1 MPQEPAQ
8 QDPVPQD
15 PGQQDPVGQEPSP
28 QDVEYA
34 NSAIAMISGMDGSSS
49 ELPTAAVDLI
59 GLIQNPQL
67 RTKVDAYGLASG
79 KWAAMSNMFNAQTK
93 KGNTGLHDFMARDD
107 TAFSGGTK
115 SGFDF
120 LAEFGEFVL
129 HPIQEQIGMR
139 KSDLKGGGAQIMGS
153 AAAAMGDLGLDTD
166 PAMTEELYGY
176 DGPAQ
181 DFWLEKF
188 AEQLLA
194 KTKEE
199 AEWSNDPRLALFSE
213 IPHDEQ
219 MALSLEQVYAQ
230 FDEEAKKMGLWDHTV
245 YGAKTMGPHFAAFLA
260 FKAPLLGRIGRTVS
274 GSTASTRLAQIA
286 PQLSKKWGLQ
296 FAAAHGGKL
305 SGAVGTGAVYGSIE
319 AAMPMSALE
328 KDFIHNSDNPAAA
341 EEMIRANKLGTLT
354 AMWPMYELLGKGG
367 DKVARLLSG
376 GDKLTGM
383 VAPTWR
389 RVASGV
395 VGHGGVT
402 GGGMSMFPM
411 LEAITDQEGRESMW
425 HFVEAAYAGELDWD
439 ELQEWG
445 GQTLGG
451 SMAPFGI
458 LGGIMHMR
466 AMPGISKNSQ
476 KMIDGIA
483 RRIIEEAPPELRE
496 ALITHQIGSLDMGT
510 KMATKLVADAIARDI
525 QGIMEATP
533 QRGGA
538 TKDPKTGKETPGRKE
553 GNVAGNVE
561 GEITDVLMDLFSAFP
576 EAQRGAMGQHVREAA
591 AKVRAKEP
599 ESAAE
604 NWLDYQADSGRPL
617 IDRITEGVKAG
628 KFNLKNWQKGDVG
641 NMLESGYKRL
651 FLRRVWTQKLAF
663 EAAVTKR
670 TAGLQPPGQKR
681 VGGGKETLSLAEEG
695 GRGLYGV
702 KPQPM
707 EAAPSNP
714 NGPKYPPKM
723 LPGPRMLRMTKET
736 EAWAEAAAE
745 LPGAMAKVESYV
757 HDQAARSTGLGAVSR
772 ILGDHS
778 PTVVEQ
784 WDNIIE
790 APEWDNA
797 AGNIVSFFAQTLAK
811 SGKGRE
817 SRKPL
822 AKAIMGMVKE
832 SGIDHGQPLGA
843 GESVNEAQVLRR
855 VVGTLANAPGGA
867 EVMEFLLTKNS
878 DYITHLFGKEKESLP
893 ALKAKWAKG
902 NRIPEVYVP
911 GKARNSKPKAPRS
924 TAQRRAADRK
934 HQKAQNAIANGIV
947 QSLEQFIE
955 GTVENKQEPADKHD
969 TDAALAKDGGADAQA
984 AEPAKPASTEA
995 EKEPEL
1001 LDQENLTKNPPQVE
1015 DSPGADIVTA
1025 IEPTIEGNDPRIEDI
1040 GGARIVRT
1048 DLLEGMDPVYT
1059 GFIAIQAVLRH
1070 PDLQPREWSTHA
1082 RGVDQRRV
1090 DTYVRNFKQ
1099 ESVNPGKFAWL
1110 EKDGV
1115 EGWWLLD
1122 GHHTLATLEDV
1133 GQDAMMG
1140 VFLRDLTWD
1149 QAVDIANTQ
1158 NNKREN
1164 LSTIETAKAVA
1175 YMAAQEGSDM
1185 DAIGSE
1191 WNKNGRWAK
1200 GMVDIA
1206 NLPDSV
1212 HTLAKTGNLGED
1224 EKTIVNTL
1232 SKLGEAHRMY
1242 PDAMNDMAI
1251 DRVARKIMQH
1261 KWYKEQGKISD
1272 FLDIYQK
1279 ITTTEQA
1286 RSDGE
1291 EEGAGGFLFPD
1302 FQPTKEAMDIIAEIT
1317 EARAQGRSAVR
1328 EVNAAKRTV
1337 EKWRK
1342 TATDAENASYQTV
1355 LGRAERMFTDA
1366 KQRLRY
1372 LDLVKDRVLQGS
1384 MNVDEAMEAA
1394 AVTDAQV
1401 IQDFLE
1407 GITKPT
1413 NEIPAEE
1420 TSNDLFDPPVEVT
1433 VDPTI
1438 GADNSGPIEEW
1449 SPSNAVS
1456 GDAGSEGGRAEGA
1469 DGKVR
1474 VGADERGNGLWWG
1487 EEGPEIPRG
1496 DLKKVKARQAEL
1508 QAQYQEHGRESSRLW
1523 GIESEA
1529 ETEAAV
1535 DAAGEIRENHLQ
1547 KGYPIT
1553 DEINDIQWA
1562 LDLHESPADLIHN
1575 WPGPSIH
1582 TSTKYLSGEEVAK
1595 RADELSTFEGMSR
1608 DQFRRIAS
1616 HDYVVNQMVPIDAL
1630 LKSSANDQ
1638 LREYVEDGELRD
1650 TDPHG
1655 TGFPTEYEKP
1665 TPSITVGPD
1674 GEVLD
1679 GWNRVL
1685 QATLDGYR
1693 HISAYMA
1700 VDPGKVSRIE
1710 RNGLTWKGKEP
1721 SIVGADDLKVAKKES
1736 KRLGHQIAQEEKT
1749 MAAARKAGNEIDNSL
1764 QGLNE
1769 QNVQEKGILDEAIAN
1784 YKAPK
1789 KGEGPI
1795 IPIPPKQKPAWAQG
1809 KKRVV
1814 EIKPAGEGVVTVDS
1828 RASGKIIF
1836 GHASRAEMKS
1846 TNPEFQDWK
1855 KDNLLVTFSSRAQAI
1870 REANRLADDYKDSTF
1885 VVYPI
1890 NPEKPTGRSH
1900 IGWFQKLKKAITDL
1914 ADKIAAN
1921 PEFQEALKRATGDG
1935 KNTTFKSGAD
1945 MEQLGG
1951 MMDMGMVVMKM
1962 GARSIKEWGG
1972 FMKQHT
1978 PSGMHEYLQTVW
1990 NAIAAVP
1997 EYSHLPRWND
2007 SDSKALGIKVQA
2019 DVKPTSQAA
2028 KDYPGA
2034 FRTPKESPGNIDRKD
2049 DRLTIDDQLAS
2060 VRVEDMERMM
2070 GKRAEDA
2077 SFLIDAF
2084 YQDLPKPTQKLE
2096 HPIRTKLLDHQKLLA
2111 DVFVTALTDGGKN
2124 AVLDSSGTGT
2134 GKTWTTMAT
2143 ALEMQRRNGG
2153 KIVIVTSNNAAIESW
2168 RRNDF
2173 KDMEIDPARIGF
2185 VQDMEDPD
2193 KDIILMSYYNFQTR
2207 KSRNT
2212 GKLVGKLDEFDVA
2225 MENGTIGQIVWDE
2238 AHRAG
2243 TWFKGTR
2250 EAQRVVERM
2259 DKAYAKDVKQIFSTA
2274 TPYDDPAAM
2283 RWMEPLGIWGTG
2295 EHAFRGFLDGLG
2307 YTTVSKGK
2315 NAGFSVT
2322 RPEEKR
2328 MPYVHLKLIRLR
2340 QMLAEQGQQVG
2351 WDMSAEG
2358 VDNVFMKLDVTP
2370 EQENTYWAVAESYK
2384 FLSNVLADAGMKA
2397 LSTMSTAWRVNHANR
2412 IVEDIA
2418 TTNAIE
2424 VAVAANQVGGRFLFL
2439 STYKS
2444 AKEEGSIMR
2453 ILEKK
2458 RGKQNLSALD
2468 RISRTQGPEVAA
2480 AMYARAVQHDADMG
2494 SQPPILDSL
2503 DKALRGHGLN
2513 GMKVSGEITPAERVA
2528 VLERWKDGKESMDYL
2543 IGTRA
2548 TLGES
2553 ISAQDTYGRQIYQY
2567 VANLPWTGREVVQ
2580 ELGRAH
2586 RIGELTK
2593 PVIAWAVAE
2602 QFPAVIAKTEKVAA
2616 RLHSVRAG
2624 VQGMT
2629 SDPTNLENAKDMA
2642 AFFLSAKDSERV
2654 AMADVIAKEDAI
2666 LDARTLGK
2674 APMAFVKGTDV
2685 PPMDLLTPS
2694 QFFDEAGEVRTP
2706 PAEKADESGTM
2717 RSESEDYGSYDEW
2730 KLAAARHV
2738 EAVFADLDAEQVT
2751 DPGAYNPVGL
2761 MEMVERSSAAR
2772 DLAKLLDSRDVRGNE
2787 AEAREFIDTLLLGR
2801 VPGESGSLGMG
2812 GDPTEG
2818 LKTLPKPGG
2827 AESGGLDLRILSAP
2841 YKLTAFLLH
2850 SSLRV
2855 FKADPMHYERPE
2867 YPPNLS
2873 LAGNRFNRALRKWL
2887 DDPINMYGY
2896 RIVEPMLEANRDYLS
2911 FMSSAAP
2918 AYEGVR
2924 KAAIREYG
2932 WGFLQNEGKYVGW
2945 AMGMERYDSAV
2956 GPEGGRIGR
2965 LEEYQNG
2972 AREWTPELKQRAA
2985 EDGFDTAEAWLEAQP
3000 SYRDYVEGPEST
3012 QALRDYHDFGKDMLE
3027 VLWKKHLSNNK
3038 EFQRLMREKEHAA
3051 QRIDHAPEEMREQ
3064 AISEFEEAAALVE
3077 AYFEEKGVQDYFPHF
3092 WPEKNGVRQGPA
3104 FFKQINM
3111 KAFSQFVAT
3120 GRVSWET
3127 GWLDDP
3133 EVVLWN
3139 YISQMAK
3146 KVHMDR
3152 GANAIETTLE
3162 GEWKR
3167 INTKTL
3173 LPIEKAG
3180 PEYTQSKGGQLV
3192 ESLTQAKQKKV
3203 HEQGDIMKLPSK
3215 RVRYKGKAYD
3225 ALPGQTRNDMRG
3237 LVLREVQSVDNID
3250 RPAELFFTP
3259 KEAAGIYLE
3268 AKVGGIRQFGD
3279 DTEVI
3284 QGMERW
3290 LKHLMGGREY
3300 QALDR
3305 VIDAHT
3311 NFFYRTTL
3319 GFLNVKVAQ
3328 TNLMGG
3334 MTLIMGRLGPVA
3346 AMRGSAALVGTGQ
3359 MSVDLRS
3366 ALHKSGI
3373 FSKAQLA
3380 YQMELSA
3387 NYRQTR
3393 GTKAGQAVETVKLAA
3408 ARLAKNAD
3416 LLHMAPF
3423 MISETYLRMTAF
3435 AAGYASSRAL
3445 GHDDATA
3452 QLHALRAVGSTQM
3465 WYDSPNTAMLSWNSG
3480 GRAMMQFVS
3489 YGIKAMNMYKL
3500 DVSQGWRGIKDSAGG
3515 YTARPGDA
3523 KSAAN
3528 ALRISA
3534 FGFMFTTGLA
3544 MGTQAIMNAL
3554 GDDDEDN
3561 EGLDASYV
3569 NGMKIRDTY
3578 AADVWW
3584 RPMAGKIKE
3593 ETGVDLTDAYIPGL
3607 MLPNGASMPL
3617 RAVGNSIDFAYD
3629 LMKGD
3634 PKASERYGYRQQS
3647 LYIPGQLRR
3656 ALMIQDVGG
3665 ENSDIDKRV
3674 EEIQEQLRGFSFM
3687 GMEPFSSV
3695 PELKDMRKLQ
3705 GFYDTQRPFLM
3716 EDGAGN
3722 EMYSMSGPM
3731 TIAQFLFTGQDPRI
3745 ERSIEYGEDMRYNRE
3760 VRAARKEYVRDAF
3773 KALKIEEAEGALPSD
3788 AYNERLADIAQY
3800 AKQEGILFDLR
3811 SQRTWAIEAAEIHQ
3825 PTARRIKSSS
3835 ADQFQY
3841 WEHLVGAV
3849 EANAI
3854 TFSAFFEAQDDAKR
3868 NRGNL
3873 YRMWLDVPGN
3883 RERLDSAIS
3892 NMETKRSASQEK

>member
-1 MPQEPAQ
+1 MPQEPAP
-8 QDPVPQD
+8 QDPVSQE
-15 PGQQDPVGQEPSP
+15 PGQQDPVGQGPSP
-28 QDVEYA
+28 QDLEYA
-34 NSAIAMISGMDGSSS
+34 NSVLAMVSGMDGSSL
-49 ELPTAAVDLI
+49 ELPTAATEMI
-59 GLIQNPQL
+59 RLIQNPELQ
-67 RTKVDAYGLASG
+67 TKVDAYAQMSG
-79 KWAAMSNMFNAQTK
+79 KWAGVRNMLKSQTTM
-93 KGNTGLHDFMARDD
+93 GDGTTLHDFMARDD
-107 TAFSGGTK
+107 TAFSGAIKDSLHFMTN
-115 SGFDF
+115 F
-120 LAEFGEFVL
+120 AEWGL
-129 HPIQEQIGMR
+129 HGVQRQVGMR
-139 KSDLKGGGAQIMGS
+139 ETDLHGTVAKGMRNLAAGVGA
-153 AAAAMGDLGLDTD
+153 AGLDTD
-166 PAMTEELYGY
+166 PEMTEELYGY

-181 DFWLEKF
+181 DFWLQKS
-188 AEQLLA
+188 AEQLLQM
-194 KTKEE
+194 TKQQ
-199 AEWSNDPRLALFSE
+199 ADWNDDPRSDLFKE
-213 IPHDEQ
+213 LPYEEQ
-219 MALSLEQVYAQ
+219 MALALEQVYAT
-230 FDEEAKKMGLWDHTV
+230 FDEEAQQMGLWEHTV
-245 YGAKTMGPHFAAFLA
+245 YGAKTMGPHFAAFMA
-260 FKAPLLGRIGRTVS
+260 FKAPLLGRVGRSVS

-305 SGAVGTGAVYGSIE
+305 AGAVGTGAVYGSAE
-319 AAMPMSALE
+319 SLMPMTALE
-328 KDFIHNSDNPAAA
+328 KDFIHNSENPVAA

-354 AMWPMYELLGKGG
+354 AMWPLYEILGAGG
-367 DKVARLLSG
+367 SKVSKLLSG
-376 GDKLTGM
+376 GDALTKT

-389 RVASGV
+389 RIGAGML
-395 VGHGGVT
+395 GHGVVT
-402 GGGMSMFPM
+402 GGGMSMLPM
-411 LEAITDQEGRESMW
+411 LETMTNQQGRESMW
-425 HFVEAAYAGELDWD
+425 HFVESAYAGELDWD

-445 GQTLGG
+445 GQTFGG
-451 SMAPFGI
+451 SMGPFAV

-466 AMPGISKNSQ
+466 ALPGISKNSQ
-476 KMIDGIA
+476 KMIDRMA
-483 RRIIEEAPPELRE
+483 KRIIEEAPPELRE
-496 ALITHQIGSLDMGT
+496 ALALHQIESLDMGT
-510 KMATKLVADAIARDI
+510 KMAQKLVADAIARDI
-525 QGIMEATP
+525 QGIMAGEP
-533 QRGGA
+533 QRAGS
-538 TKDPKTGKETPGRKE
+538 TKDPKTGKETPGRTE
-553 GNVAGNVE
+553 GNVAGTERVE
-561 GEITDVLMDLFSAFP
+561 SEITDVLMDLFNLFP
-576 EAQRGAMGQHVREAA
+576 EAQRSTMGQHVRDAA
-591 AKVRAKEP
+591 ARVRAREP
-599 ESAAE
+599 ESTAE
-604 NWLDYQADSGRPL
+604 NWLDYQADMGRPL

-628 KFNLKNWQKGDVG
+628 KFNLKNWQQGDVG
-641 NMLESGYKRL
+641 NMLESGYQRL
-651 FLRRVWTQKLAF
+651 FLRRLWTQKLAF
-663 EAAVTKR
+663 ESAVTKR
-670 TAGLQPPGQKR
+670 TAELPKRSGERSMDRTPQAPPR
-681 VGGGKETLSLAEEG
+681 PPT
-695 GRGLYGV
+695 
-702 KPQPM
+702 P
-707 EAAPSNP
+707 APSNP
-714 NGPKYPPKM
+714 NGPKYPGKM
-723 LPGPRMLRMTKET
+723 RPGPRMLRLTQETK
-736 EAWAEAAAE
+736 AWAEASAE
-745 LPGAMAKVESYV
+745 LPGAMEAVEGYV
-757 HDQAARSTGLGAVSR
+757 GGQEARTSSLAAVGRV
-772 ILGDHS
+772 LGDHA

-784 WDNIIE
+784 WDDIVE

-797 AGNIVSFFAQTLAK
+797 AGNIVSFFADTLAK

-822 AKAIMGMVKE
+822 ARSIMKMIKE
-832 SGIDHGQPLGA
+832 SGSDHGQPRGSTA
-843 GESVNEAQVLRR
+843 ATNEAQILRR
-855 VVGTLANAPGGA
+855 VVGTLTNAPGGA
-867 EVMEFLLTKNS
+867 EAMEWLLSQNS
-878 DYITHLFGKEKESLP
+878 DYITHLFGQEKQDSP
-893 ALKAKWAKG
+893 KLKANWAKG
-902 NRIPEVYVP
+902 NRSPEVYTP
-911 GKARNSKPKAPRS
+911 GKARKSKPKAPRT
-924 TAQRRAADRK
+924 TAQRRAAARK
-934 HQKAQNAIANGIV
+934 QKKAENAIANGIV
-947 QSLEQFIE
+947 QSLSEFVDSTAEQ
-955 GTVENKQEPADKHD
+955 KQEPQTQSD
-969 TDAALAKDGGADAQA
+969 TDATLEKPGQADPAA
-984 AEPAKPASTEA
+984 AEPAKPDSEAS
-995 EKEPEL
+995 KPSEPEL
-1001 LDQENLTKNPPQVE
+1001 VDDQNLTKNPPQVE

-1025 IEPTIEGNDPRIEDI
+1025 IEPAVEGNDPRVEDI
-1040 GGARIVRT
+1040 GGARLFRT
-1048 DLLEGMDPVYT
+1048 DLVEGMDPVYM
-1059 GFIAIQAVLRH
+1059 GIVAIEAIHRH
-1070 PDLQPREWSTHA
+1070 PDLQPREWSKFP
-1082 RGVDQRRV
+1082 RGVDKRRV
-1090 DTYVRNFKQ
+1090 ATYVANFKAA
-1099 ESVNPGKFAWL
+1099 SVNPGKFAWL
-1110 EKDGV
+1110 EKDGA
-1115 EGWWLLD
+1115 EGWYLLD

-1133 GQDAMMG
+1133 GEDAMTG
-1140 VFLRDLTWD
+1140 TFLRGLTWD
-1149 QAVDIANTQ
+1149 QAVGIANTQ

-1164 LSTIETAKAVA
+1164 LTVIETANAVA
-1175 YMAAQEGSDM
+1175 YMM
-1185 DAIGSE
+1185 DQPGAEQADVAKE
-1191 WNKNGRWAK
+1191 WNKKAIWVRQ
-1200 GMVDIA
+1200 MTDIA
-1206 NLPDSV
+1206 GLPDGVLSM
-1212 HTLAKTGNLGED
+1212 AKTGNLGEN
-1224 EKTIVNTL
+1224 EKIVENTL
-1232 SKLGEAHRMY
+1232 AKLGEAHRLY
-1242 PDAMNDMAI
+1242 PDSMNDMAME
-1251 DRVARKIMQH
+1251 RVARQISAR
-1261 KWYKEQGKISD
+1261 KWYDKQ
-1272 FLDIYQK
+1272 QK
-1279 ITTTEQA
+1279 ITDFLEVYNNITTAEQKRA
-1286 RSDGE
+1286 DDQGD
-1291 EEGAGGFLFPD
+1291 AGGGMLFPD
-1302 FQPTKEAMDIIAEIT
+1302 MQPTKEAMDIIAEIT
-1317 EARAQGRSAVR
+1317 EARAVGRSAVR

-1342 TATDAENASYQTV
+1342 TATESERASYNEV
-1355 LGRAERMFTDA
+1355 LGKAEREFSQA
-1366 KQRLRY
+1366 RQRLRY
-1372 LDLVKDRVLQGS
+1372 LDMVKDRVLQGS
-1384 MNVDEAMEAA
+1384 MNVDEAMDAA

-1413 NEIPAEE
+1413 HIEPKGAD
-1420 TSNDLFDPPVEVT
+1420 NDLLDPPVAAAN
-1433 VDPTI
+1433 DPTL
-1438 GADNSGPIEEW
+1438 GADNSGPLEEW

-1456 GDAGSEGGRAEGA
+1456 GDAGGKSGRTKGAGGSPASQ
-1469 DGKVR
+1469 
-1474 VGADERGNGLWWG
+1474 GNG
-1487 EEGPEIPRG
+1487 EGWEAR
-1496 DLKKVKARQAEL
+1496 LKEL
-1508 QAQYQEHGRESSRLW
+1508 QAALVVAKKQRTELAPENNKAKDFNEDAY
-1523 GIESEA
+1523 I
-1529 ETEAAV
+1529 EAA
-1535 DAAGEIRENHLQ
+1535 ENA
-1547 KGYPIT
+1547 KDIS
-1553 DEINDIQWA
+1553 DEISDIKSNIWQGA
-1562 LDLHESPADLIHN
+1562 ELIHN
-1575 WPGPSIH
+1575 WRGPSVG
-1582 TSTKYLSGEEVAK
+1582 TSTRYLSGEEVAQ
-1595 RADELSTFEGMSR
+1595 RADELMTFDGMSR
-1608 DQFRRIAS
+1608 DQVRRIAT
-1616 HDYVVNQMVPIDAL
+1616 HDYVADQMVPIAAL

-1638 LREYVEDGELRD
+1638 LRDYVEDGELRE

-1665 TPSITVGPD
+1665 TPPITVGPD

-1685 QATLDGYR
+1685 QAKLDGFS
-1693 HISAYMA
+1693 HISAYVA
-1700 VDPGKVSRIE
+1700 VDPGKVSRNKF
-1710 RNGLTWKGKEP
+1710 NGLTWKGKEP
-1721 SIVGADDLKVAKKES
+1721 SIVGADDLAIAKKES
-1736 KRLGHQIAQEEKT
+1736 KRLGRQITEEEKV
-1749 MAAARKAGNEIDNSL
+1749 MGAARKAGNEIDNSL
-1764 QGLNE
+1764 RRLNE
-1769 QNVQEKGILDEAIAN
+1769 QNVQEKGILDAAIAN
-1784 YKAPK
+1784 YKAA
-1789 KGEGPI
+1789 
-1795 IPIPPKQKPAWAQG
+1795 KPA
-1809 KKRVV
+1809 KKRIV

-1828 RASGKIIF
+1828 RASGTEIF
-1836 GHASRAEMKS
+1836 RHGSRQEMRES
-1846 TNPEFQDWK
+1846 NDLFQDWK
-1855 KDNLLVTFSSRAQAI
+1855 KDGLLVTFSSRAQAI
-1870 REANRLADDYKDSTF
+1870 REANRLADEYKDSTF

-1914 ADKIAAN
+1914 ADKIKAS

-1972 FMKQHT
+1972 FMKQHM
-1978 PSGMHEYLQTVW
+1978 PSGMHEYLPTVW
-1990 NAIAAVP
+1990 NAIAASP
-1997 EYSHLPRWND
+1997 EYSHLPRWNS
-2007 SDSKALGIKVQA
+2007 SDSKALGISVPDA
-2019 DVKPTSQAA
+2019 VKPTSQAA

-2034 FRTPKESPGNIDRKD
+2034 FRTPKESPGGIDRKD
-2049 DRLTIDDQLAS
+2049 DRLTIDEQLAS
-2060 VRVEDMERMM
+2060 VRAEDMERMM

-2096 HPIRTKLLDHQKLLA
+2096 HPIRANLMDHQKLLS

-2124 AVLDSSGTGT
+2124 AVLDCSGTGT

-2153 KIVIVTSNNAAIESW
+2153 KIIIVTSNNAAIESW
-2168 RRNDF
+2168 RKNDF

-2185 VQDMEDPD
+2185 VQDMKDAD

-2212 GKLVGKLDEFDVA
+2212 GELVGKLDEFDVA
-2225 MENGTIGQIVWDE
+2225 MEDGTIGQIVWDE

-2259 DKAYAKDVKQIFSTA
+2259 DRAYAKDVKQIFSTA
-2274 TPYDDPAAM
+2274 TPYDDPAGM

-2322 RPEEKR
+2322 RPDEKR

-2351 WDMSAEG
+2351 WDMSGEG
-2358 VDNVFMKLDVTP
+2358 VDNVFMKLNVSP

-2384 FLSNVLADAGMKA
+2384 FLSGVLADAGMKA
-2397 LSTMSTAWRVNHANR
+2397 LSTMSAAWRVNHANR
-2412 IVEDIA
+2412 VVEDIA
-2418 TTNAIE
+2418 TTNAIDF
-2424 VAVAANQVGGRFLFL
+2424 AIAANEVGGRFLFL

-2444 AKEEGSIMR
+2444 PKAEGSILK

-2468 RISRTQGPEVAA
+2468 HIERTQGPDVAA
-2480 AMYARAVQHDADMG
+2480 AMYARAVKHDGAMG
-2494 SQPPILDSL
+2494 SQPPILDHL
-2503 DKALRGHGLN
+2503 DKALRAKGLN
-2513 GMKVSGEITPAERVA
+2513 GLKVSGEITPAERVA
-2528 VLERWKDGKESMDYL
+2528 VLERWKDGNESIDYL

-2567 VANLPWTGREVVQ
+2567 VASLPWTGREVVQ

-2602 QFPAVIAKTEKVAA
+2602 QFPAVIAKSEKVAA
-2616 RLHSVRAG
+2616 RLHAVRAG

-2642 AFFLSAKDSERV
+2642 AFFLSAKDSDRQ
-2654 AMADVIAKEDAI
+2654 AMVDVIAQEDAI

-2674 APMAFVKGTDV
+2674 QPQAFVKGTDL

-2706 PAEKADESGTM
+2706 PAEKADETGAT

-2730 KLAAARHV
+2730 KLAATRHV

-2787 AEAREFIDTLLLGR
+2787 TEAREFIDGLLLNR
-2801 VPGESGSLGMG
+2801 VPGEG
-2812 GDPTEG
+2812 EG

-2827 AESGGLDLRILSAP
+2827 AESGALDLRILSAP

-2873 LAGNRFNRALRKWL
+2873 LAGNRFNKALRKWL

-2918 AYEGVR
+2918 AYERVR

-2932 WGFLQNEGKYVGW
+2932 WSFLQNEGKYVGW

-3000 SYRDYVEGPEST
+3000 SYRELVEGSETS
-3012 QALRDYHDFGKDMLE
+3012 QALTDYYEFGRDMLD

-3064 AISEFEEAAALVE
+3064 AIGEFEEAAALVE

-3104 FFKQINM
+3104 FFKVIN
-3111 KAFSQFVAT
+3111 KPVYSQFVAT

-3152 GANAIETTLE
+3152 GTNAIETTLE
-3162 GEWKR
+3162 GEWAR

-3173 LPIEKAG
+3173 LPIEKQG

-3192 ESLTQAKQKKV
+3192 ESLTFAKQKKV
-3203 HEQGDIMKLPSK
+3203 HEQGDIMTLPAK

-3279 DTEVI
+3279 DTEAI

-3300 QALDR
+3300 AALDR

-3393 GTKAGQAVETVKLAA
+3393 GTVVGQAVETAKLAA

-3435 AAGYASSRAL
+3435 AAGYSTSRSQ

-3465 WYDSPNTAMLSWNSG
+3465 WYDSPNTAMISWSSG
-3480 GRAMMQFVS
+3480 GRTLMQFVS
-3489 YGIKAMNMYKL
+3489 YGIKAMNIYKL
-3500 DVSQGWRGIKDSAGG
+3500 NVSQGWRGIKDSAGG
-3515 YTARPGDA
+3515 YTARPGDV
-3523 KSAAN
+3523 KSAAT

-3534 FGFMFTTGLA
+3534 FGFLFTTGLA

-3554 GDDDEDN
+3554 GDDDEEN

-3593 ETGVDLTDAYIPGL
+3593 ETGVDLTDSYIPGL

-3617 RAVGNSIDFAYD
+3617 RAAGNSIDFAYD
-3629 LMKGD
+3629 IMKGD

-3760 VRAARKEYVRDAF
+3760 VRASRKEYVRDAY
-3773 KALKIEEAEGALPSD
+3773 KALKIEEAEGALPSAAHD
-3788 AYNERLADIAQY
+3788 ERLADIVQY

-3811 SQRTWAIEAAEIHQ
+3811 TQRRWEVEAAEIHQ

-3868 NRGNL
+3868 NRGEL

-3883 RERLDSAIS
+3883 RERLESAIS
-3892 NMETKRSASQEK
+3892 NMESKRSSTMEKDNAADESE